1 MGPSGIKMATFRC
14 MSSVR
19 QFSSSAVKA
28 ALVKPPIQVFGTE
41 GRYATALYSA
51 ASKKSQLEKV
61 EKELSSLQA
70 ELKKNAALM
79 EYLIDPTQNKAE
91 KKAAVAQL
99 MKQKKV
105 SELVVNLFGALAENG
120 RINKTAGVLSAF
132 EKIMSAHRGEVQANV
147 VTAKEL
153 SAADMKELKATLQ
166 GFLAK
171 GETLQLTTEVD
182 PAIIGGMKITI
193 GDRFVDM
200 SMASKIKTYTD
211 LIKLSV

>member
-19 QFSSSAVKA
+19 QFSSSAIKA

-51 ASKKSQLEKV
+51 ASKKSQLDKV

-70 ELKKNAALM
+70 ELKKNVALM

-91 KKAAVAQL
+91 KKAAVEQL

-132 EKIMSAHRGEVQANV
+132 EKIMSAHRGEV
-147 VTAKEL
+147 
-153 SAADMKELKATLQ
+153 KATLQ

-182 PAIIGGMKITI
+182 PTIIGGMKITI